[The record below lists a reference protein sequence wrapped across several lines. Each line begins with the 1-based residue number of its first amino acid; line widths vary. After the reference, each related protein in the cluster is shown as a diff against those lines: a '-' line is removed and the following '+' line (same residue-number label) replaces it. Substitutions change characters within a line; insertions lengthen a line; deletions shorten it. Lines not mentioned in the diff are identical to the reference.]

1 MTIISDFFFHNE
13 EEETSGAKAT
23 IIPPPPPPLA
33 PTRRPHPTPRR
44 LALRSDTRVRGHILP
59 SRGFDQGFCNI
70 FCDKHRSGFLSGQH
84 RSRQSLITRIG
95 RIPGPE
101 LIGFGCRLFRLNGKH
116 VISCGGG
123 GEGGRANGRRDGD
136 KNTKGEVGR
145 GQACRE

>member
-1 MTIISDFFFHNE
+1 M
-13 EEETSGAKAT
+13 
-23 IIPPPPPPLA
+23 
-33 PTRRPHPTPRR
+33 
-44 LALRSDTRVRGHILP
+44 
-59 SRGFDQGFCNI
+59 
-70 FCDKHRSGFLSGQH
+70 SGQH

-123 GEGGRANGRRDGD
+123 REPNGRGDGD